1 MHHQGN
7 CNTHLEGIQ
16 VDTVVIHIGVKVIL
30 NYSNQSRIDSLMNN
44 IFCIVEKC
52 RSYGV
57 KNIFQSAIVFLDVLI
72 QVHHMISIFCNTK
85 GLY

>member
-16 VDTVVIHIGVKVIL
+16 VDTVVIHIKVIL

-57 KNIFQSAIVFLDVLI
+57 KNIFQSAIVLFGRFDTGTSHDFNFL
-72 QVHHMISIFCNTK
+72 
-85 GLY
+85 